1 MRRFRFSRGAVD
13 YVGVMLVDSG
23 AGEEGGELSAQIS
36 RHGSSLCE
44 RPCVDI
50 VKTDTYSEQLSSC
63 CHHGGAAPAGTQ
75 SPTAKKYFLF
85 GHLSSSDLKSEPFQC
100 KSSSVG

>member
-1 MRRFRFSRGAVD
+1 MRRFRFGRGAVD

-63 CHHGGAAPAGTQ
+63 CHHGGAAPSHRQ
-75 SPTAKKYFLF
+75 KIFSFWSLP
-85 GHLSSSDLKSEPFQC
+85 EFQ
-100 KSSSVG
+100 